1 MQRRIKIHVI
11 AEELV
16 KKDGL
21 PWVMR
26 YGTVCIQAK
35 KLQIYTPTTAVFTGK
50 RKQPRA
56 FLVTSGSISKL
67 KEGVYAIR

>member
-11 AEELV
+11 AEELA

-26 YGTVCIQAK
+26 YDKICIQAK
-35 KLQIYTPTTAVFTGK
+35 KLQIYTPITAVFTGK
-50 RKQPRA
+50 KKQPRA
-56 FLVTSGSISKL
+56 FLVTFGSISKV
-67 KEGVYAIR
+67 KEGVYAVR